1 MPKEVGLR
9 LNLNSMSVTKN
20 FHIPFATV
28 EYGGNVAYMETNL
41 KNPSSTKRGPGR
53 YHKQGYKKPKK

>member
-1 MPKEVGLR
+1 
-9 LNLNSMSVTKN
+9 MSVTKN
-20 FHIPFATV
+20 FHIPLATV
-28 EYGGNVAYMETNL
+28 EYGGNVAEMEINL